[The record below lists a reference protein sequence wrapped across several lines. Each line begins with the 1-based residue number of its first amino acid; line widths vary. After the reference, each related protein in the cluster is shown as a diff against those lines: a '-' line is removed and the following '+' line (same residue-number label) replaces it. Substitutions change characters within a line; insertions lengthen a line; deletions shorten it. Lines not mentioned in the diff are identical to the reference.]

1 MATRIF
7 HKESP
12 RFLFKFSLGKITLTE
27 QNMGVSKPAKRSC
40 GMRNKRETSCN
51 IAESAKSC
59 QKKYDRGVFKI
70 TQTGIFSKKMCKFAA
85 NIPINILT
93 G

>member
-7 HKESP
+7 RKESP
-12 RFLFKFSLGKITLTE
+12 RFLFKFSLRKVTLTE
-27 QNMGVSKPAKRSC
+27 QDRGVGKPAKRSC
-40 GMRNKRETSCN
+40 GMGNKRKTSCN